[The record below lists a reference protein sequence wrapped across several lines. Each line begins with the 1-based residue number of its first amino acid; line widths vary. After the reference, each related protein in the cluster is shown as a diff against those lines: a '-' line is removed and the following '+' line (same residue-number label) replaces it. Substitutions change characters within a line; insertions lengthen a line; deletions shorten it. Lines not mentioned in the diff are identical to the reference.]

1 MGINVISYGS
11 TLQMTLSTLLQV
23 IFKKSQI
30 PCPLPIMEH
39 GVENWTATNHT
50 VPMHLVMLPNE
61 SFSSGVNF
69 MMDNTAGH
77 MPGLEEPRDTSPRSG
92 VEYEAH
98 SDSSDL
104 CQPKYF
110 VFNSRVR
117 EIL

>member
-1 MGINVISYGS
+1 MN
-11 TLQMTLSTLLQV
+11 
-23 IFKKSQI
+23 
-30 PCPLPIMEH
+30 H
-39 GVENWTATNHT
+39 GVENWTSTNST
-50 VPMHLVMLPNE
+50 VPMHLVMLSNE
-61 SFSSGVNF
+61 SLSSGVNF

-77 MPGLEEPRDTSPRSG
+77 FPSLEEPKDTSPKSS

-98 SDSSDL
+98 SDDSDK